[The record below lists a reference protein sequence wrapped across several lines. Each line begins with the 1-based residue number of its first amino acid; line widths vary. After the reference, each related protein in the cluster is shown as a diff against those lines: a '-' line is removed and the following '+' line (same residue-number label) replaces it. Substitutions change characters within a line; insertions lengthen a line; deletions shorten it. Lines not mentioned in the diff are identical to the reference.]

1 MRKITNQLILILCF
15 ALLPQVASAMQ
26 LGKLSIYSAL
36 GEPLNVE
43 IELLATNSEDLVN
56 LSASLASEEEYKALG
71 INKTPIQQNIKVNV
85 VQKPNGVA
93 VVQLTSTEVIVDP
106 FLDLMLQ
113 VLGSDGQLSREYTL
127 LLDPSV
133 NAEKSSQLPVVES
146 LKMVGAQ
153 SSDEQAV
160 KTVMGDSLSSVAK
173 RLKIHDVNLDQL
185 LLGLYK
191 ANPSA
196 FIDGNM
202 NRLKVGE
209 IIRVPSQESF
219 HAISKDEAKAEVRA
233 QVESWQV
240 YSAKLANIASYSDSS
255 DSNSKNQNA
264 GKIVTDAS
272 DKTLSSSE
280 ASADVVK
287 LAKAEDGQKDNGA
300 NQIASLE
307 DDLAAKK
314 SAIKETDA
322 KSALLEK
329 QISDIKQLLVIKN
342 KNLAGAQ
349 ESAKRNNAS
358 LTYKFTP
365 ISLSV
370 LGLLSVLLVVI
381 FLRRRRDKKLIMTQ
395 RFMGDSQ
402 NTKMTDVLASKVTVR
417 PAIPMQELEE
427 KLDVPEFLAAE
438 PATESQ
444 VKPREVDFSGIDLT
458 FEDAPNLNKPNVI
471 AAPIPDAFN
480 GDFSNLLKVDVKTQ
494 QNKTVRKSKSSSAK
508 SSAQLF
514 SIESAEVAT
523 KLELAIA
530 YIDMSD
536 KKGARKLLT
545 EALKEGGPQQRERAQ
560 ALIDSLA

>member
-1 MRKITNQLILILCF
+1 MRKITNQLFLILCF
-15 ALLPQVASAMQ
+15 ALLPEVASAMQ

-56 LSASLASEEEYKALG
+56 LSASLASEDEYKALG
-71 INKTPIQQNIKVNV
+71 INKTPIQHNIKASV
-85 VQKPNGVA
+85 VQKQNGVA
-93 VVQLTSTEVIVDP
+93 VVQLTSTEVVVDP
-106 FLDLMLQ
+106 FLDLMVQ

-133 NAEKSSQLPVVES
+133 NAETSSQPPVVES
-146 LKMVGAQ
+146 PKVVGGQ

-240 YSAKLANIASYSDSS
+240 YSAKLADIVSYSESS
-255 DSNSKNQNA
+255 DNNFKNQNA

-272 DKTLSSSE
+272 DKAVSSKE
-280 ASADVVK
+280 ASADVVR
-287 LAKAEDGQKDNGA
+287 LAKAEDGLKDNGA
-300 NQIASLE
+300 NQIANLE

-314 SAIKETDA
+314 ITIKETDE

-329 QISDIKQLLVIKN
+329 QISDMKQLLVIKN
-342 KNLAGAQ
+342 NPLAGAQ
-349 ESAKRNNAS
+349 ESAKRNNPGFPYK
-358 LTYKFTP
+358 LTS
-365 ISLSV
+365 IVLSV
-370 LGLLSVLLVVI
+370 LGVVSVLFVAML
-381 FLRRRRDKKLIMTQ
+381 FRRRRDKKLLMTQ

-402 NTKMTDVLASKVTVR
+402 NTKVTDVLASKVTTR
-417 PAIPMQELEE
+417 PAITTQELEE

-438 PATESQ
+438 PAAESP
-444 VKPREVDFSGIDLT
+444 VKPREVDFSGIDLN
-458 FEDAPNLNKPNVI
+458 FAVAPDLNKPDVM

-480 GDFSNLLKVDVKTQ
+480 GDFSNLLKVDVKPQ
-494 QNKTVRKSKSSSAK
+494 QSKTVRKPKSSSAK
-508 SSAQLF
+508 SSAQVI
-514 SIESAEVAT
+514 SMESAEIAT

-536 KKGARKLLT
+536 KKGARKLLA
-545 EALKEGGPQQRERAQ
+545 EALEEGGPQQRERAQ

>member
-56 LSASLASEEEYKALG
+56 LSASLASEDEYKALG
-71 INKTPIQQNIKVNV
+71 INKTPIQHNIKANV

-93 VVQLTSTEVIVDP
+93 VVQLTSTEVLVDP
-106 FLDLMLQ
+106 FLDLMVQ
-113 VLGSDGQLSREYTL
+113 VLGIDGQLSREYTL

-133 NAEKSSQLPVVES
+133 NAETISQPPVVES
-146 LKMVGAQ
+146 PKVVGAQ

-240 YSAKLANIASYSDSS
+240 YSAKLADVVSYSESS
-255 DSNSKNQNA
+255 DNNSKNQNA
-264 GKIVTDAS
+264 GKIVTEAS
-272 DKTLSSSE
+272 EKAVSSKE
-280 ASADVVK
+280 ASADVVR
-287 LAKAEDGQKDNGA
+287 LAKAEDGLKDNGA
-300 NQIASLE
+300 NQIANLE

-314 SAIKETDA
+314 IAIKETDE

-329 QISDIKQLLVIKN
+329 QISDMKQLLVIKN
-342 KNLAGAQ
+342 NPLAGAQ
-349 ESAKRNNAS
+349 ESAKRNNARFP
-358 LTYKFTP
+358 YKFTP
-365 ISLSV
+365 IILSVFGVLSV
-370 LGLLSVLLVVI
+370 LFVAML
-381 FLRRRRDKKLIMTQ
+381 FRRRGDKKLLMTQ

-402 NTKMTDVLASKVTVR
+402 NTKVTDVLVSKVTTR
-417 PAIPMQELEE
+417 PAITTQELEE
-427 KLDVPEFLAAE
+427 KLDVPEFLAVE
-438 PATESQ
+438 PATESE

-458 FEDAPNLNKPNVI
+458 FEVAPGLNKPDVI

-480 GDFSNLLKVDVKTQ
+480 GDFSNLLKVDVKPQ
-494 QNKTVRKSKSSSAK
+494 QSKTVRKPKSSSAK
-508 SSAQLF
+508 SSAQVI
-514 SIESAEVAT
+514 SMESAEVAT

-530 YIDMSD
+530 YIDISD
-536 KKGARKLLT
+536 KKGARKLLA
-545 EALKEGGPQQRERAQ
+545 EALEEGGPQQRERAQ

>member
-43 IELLATNSEDLVN
+43 IELLATSSEDLVN
-56 LSASLASEEEYKALG
+56 LSASLASEDEYKALG
-71 INKTPIQQNIKVNV
+71 INKTLIQHNIKANV

-93 VVQLTSTEVIVDP
+93 VVQLTSTEVVVDP
-106 FLDLMLQ
+106 FLDLMVQ

-133 NAEKSSQLPVVES
+133 NTETISQPPVVES
-146 LKMVGAQ
+146 PKVVGAQ

-240 YSAKLANIASYSDSS
+240 YSAKLADVVSYSESS
-255 DSNSKNQNA
+255 DNHSKNQNA

-272 DKTLSSSE
+272 DKAVSSKE
-280 ASADVVK
+280 ASADVVR
-287 LAKAEDGQKDNGA
+287 LAKAEDGLKDNGA
-300 NQIASLE
+300 NQITSLE
-307 DDLAAKK
+307 DDLTAKK
-314 SAIKETDA
+314 ITIKETDE

-329 QISDIKQLLVIKN
+329 QISDMKQLLVIKN
-342 KNLAGAQ
+342 NPLAGAQ
-349 ESAKRNNAS
+349 ESAKRNNAG
-358 LTYKFTP
+358 LPYKLTP
-365 ISLSV
+365 IVLSV
-370 LGLLSVLLVVI
+370 LGVVSVLFVAML
-381 FLRRRRDKKLIMTQ
+381 FRRRRDKKLLMTQ
-395 RFMGDSQ
+395 RVMGDSQ
-402 NTKMTDVLASKVTVR
+402 NTKVTDVLASKVTTR
-417 PAIPMQELEE
+417 PAITTQELEE

-458 FEDAPNLNKPNVI
+458 FEVAPGLNKPDVI

-480 GDFSNLLKVDVKTQ
+480 GDFSNLLKVDVKLQ
-494 QNKTVRKSKSSSAK
+494 QTKTVRKPKSSSAK
-508 SSAQLF
+508 SSAQVI
-514 SIESAEVAT
+514 SIESVEVAT

-536 KKGARKLLT
+536 KKGARKLLA
-545 EALKEGGPQQRERAQ
+545 EALEEGGPQQRERAK

>member
-1 MRKITNQLILILCF
+1 
-15 ALLPQVASAMQ
+15 
-26 LGKLSIYSAL
+26 
-36 GEPLNVE
+36 
-43 IELLATNSEDLVN
+43 
-56 LSASLASEEEYKALG
+56 
-71 INKTPIQQNIKVNV
+71 
-85 VQKPNGVA
+85 
-93 VVQLTSTEVIVDP
+93 
-106 FLDLMLQ
+106 
-113 VLGSDGQLSREYTL
+113 

-153 SSDEQAV
+153 SSDEQSV

-240 YSAKLANIASYSDSS
+240 YSSKLTDVVSYSDSS

-272 DKTLSSSE
+272 DKAVSSAE
-280 ASADVVK
+280 ASTDVVK
-287 LAKAEDGQKDNGA
+287 LAKAEDGQKDNSA
-300 NQIASLE
+300 NQIANLE

-329 QISDIKQLLVIKN
+329 QISDMKQLLLLKN
-342 KNLAGAQ
+342 KPLAGAQ
-349 ESAKRNNAS
+349 ENSKRNNAR
-358 LTYKFTP
+358 LPYQLTP
-365 ISLSV
+365 IVLTV
-370 LGLLSVLLVVI
+370 LGLLIVLFVFV
-381 FLRRRRDKKLIMTQ
+381 FLRQRKDKKLLMTQ

-402 NTKMTDVLASKVTVR
+402 NTKITDVFASKVTTR
-417 PAIPMQELEE
+417 PAIPAQELEE
-427 KLDVPEFLAAE
+427 KLDVPELLAAE
-438 PATESQ
+438 PAIEPQ

-458 FEDAPNLNKPNVI
+458 FEVAPELNKPDVI

-480 GDFSNLLKVDVKTQ
+480 GDFSNLLKVDVKPQ
-494 QNKTVRKSKSSSAK
+494 QSKTVRKPKSSSAK
-508 SSAQLF
+508 SSAQVI
-514 SIESAEVAT
+514 SMESAEVAT

-536 KKGARKLLT
+536 KKGARKLLA
-545 EALKEGGPQQRERAQ
+545 EALEEGGPQQRERAQ

>member
-56 LSASLASEEEYKALG
+56 LSASLASEDEYKALG
-71 INKTPIQQNIKVNV
+71 INKTPIQHNIKVSV

-93 VVQLTSTEVIVDP
+93 VVQLTSTEVVVDP
-106 FLDLMLQ
+106 FLDLMVQ
-113 VLGSDGQLSREYTL
+113 VLGSDSQLSREYTL

-133 NAEKSSQLPVVES
+133 NAETSSQPPVVES
-146 LKMVGAQ
+146 PKVVGGQ

-173 RLKIHDVNLDQL
+173 RLKVHDINLDQL

-240 YSAKLANIASYSDSS
+240 YSAKLADVVSYSESS
-255 DSNSKNQNA
+255 DNNSKNQNA

-272 DKTLSSSE
+272 DKAVSSKE
-280 ASADVVK
+280 ASADVVR
-287 LAKAEDGQKDNGA
+287 LAKAEDGLKDNGA
-300 NQIASLE
+300 NHIANLE

-314 SAIKETDA
+314 ITIKETDE

-329 QISDIKQLLVIKN
+329 QISDMRQLLVIKN
-342 KNLAGAQ
+342 NPLAGAQ
-349 ESAKRNNAS
+349 ESAKRNNQGFPYK
-358 LTYKFTP
+358 LTS
-365 ISLSV
+365 IVLSV
-370 LGLLSVLLVVI
+370 IGVVSVLFVAML
-381 FLRRRRDKKLIMTQ
+381 FRRRIDKKLLMTQ

-402 NTKMTDVLASKVTVR
+402 NTKVTDVLASKVTTR
-417 PAIPMQELEE
+417 AANTTQELEE

-438 PATESQ
+438 PADESS
-444 VKPREVDFSGIDLT
+444 VKLREVDFSGIDLN
-458 FEDAPNLNKPNVI
+458 FAVAPDLNKPDVI

-480 GDFSNLLKVDVKTQ
+480 GDFSNLFKVDVKPQ
-494 QNKTVRKSKSSSAK
+494 QSKNVRKPKSSPAK
-508 SSAQLF
+508 SSAQVI
-514 SIESAEVAT
+514 SMESAEVAT

-536 KKGARKLLT
+536 KKGARKLLA
-545 EALKEGGPQQRERAQ
+545 EALEEGGPQQRERAQ
-560 ALIDSLA
+560 ALIDSLV